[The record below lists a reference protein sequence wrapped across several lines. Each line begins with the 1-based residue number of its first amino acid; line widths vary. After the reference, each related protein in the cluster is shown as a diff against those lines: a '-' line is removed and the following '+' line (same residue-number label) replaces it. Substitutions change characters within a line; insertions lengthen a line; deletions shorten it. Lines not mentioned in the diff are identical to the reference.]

1 MANKELQDLVYNYKT
16 KYEEG
21 FTDLEIKRLLIQ
33 LKIDEESFNKLL
45 GVNTCM
51 IKDNEIITYHSEVF
65 KTFRAMRII
74 D

>member
-1 MANKELQDLVYNYKT
+1 MNKELQDLVYNYKT

-21 FTDLEIKRLLIQ
+21 FTDLEIKSLLIQ
-33 LKIDEESFNKLL
+33 LKIDEKSFYKLL

-51 IKDNEIITYHSEVF
+51 KDNQIITYHSDVF

>member
-1 MANKELQDLVYNYKT
+1 MINKELQDLVYNYKT

-33 LKIDEESFNKLL
+33 LKIDEKSFYKLL

-51 IKDNEIITYHSEVF
+51 IKDNQIITYHSDVF
-65 KTFRAMRII
+65 KTFRAMIII

>member
-1 MANKELQDLVYNYKT
+1 MINKELQDLVYNYKT
-16 KYEEG
+16 KYKEG

-33 LKIDEESFNKLL
+33 LKIDEESFNKSL

-51 IKDNEIITYHSEVF
+51 IKDNQIITYHSDVF
-65 KTFRAMRII
+65 KTFRAMKII

>member
-21 FTDLEIKRLLIQ
+21 FTDSEIKSLLIE
-33 LKIDEESFNKLL
+33 LKIDEESFNQSL

-51 IKDNEIITYHSEVF
+51 IVDNEIITYHSDVF

>member
-16 KYEEG
+16 KYEEV
-21 FTDLEIKRLLIQ
+21 FTDVEIKRLLIQ

-45 GVNTCM
+45 GVNTCI
-51 IKDNEIITYHSEVF
+51 IKGNEIITYHSDVF